1 MPTGTPFLRIS
12 NRTWFFPS
20 NKILS
25 KPDEPNP
32 SRTVAIRLSETDGF
46 YLRGNLSGV
55 WLVVSPPLTHW
66 REIKGWRTKIAP
78 PFQQHVELGSQ
89 KKPPAV
95 CFARVFGTK
104 ENDMSPVFFWHEQ
117 NLEASTSEQFLDVE
131 SCGPCGFYPV
141 FTKSCQQSFW
151 EWWEHCNSCVL
162 NGLLHSRPS
171 PKHHDNVRLCWNL
184 FLPHRTGTQK
194 LGKLS
199 LRKSMAIFC
208 ILFALYSYI
217 VLTIGEPWN
226 SSRICTKMFW
236 ACLNFCE
243 VEERPIK

>member
-20 NKILS
+20 NRILS

-32 SRTVAIRLSETDGF
+32 SRRVAIRLSETDGF

-78 PFQQHVELGSQ
+78 PFQQHVELGSN

-104 ENDMSPVFFWHEQ
+104 ENDMSPVFLAW
-117 NLEASTSEQFLDVE
+117 
-131 SCGPCGFYPV
+131 
-141 FTKSCQQSFW
+141 TKSRSLL
-151 EWWEHCNSCVL
+151 HLNSCWTL
-162 NGLLHSRPS
+162 NL
-171 PKHHDNVRLCWNL
+171 V
-184 FLPHRTGTQK
+184 
-194 LGKLS
+194 
-199 LRKSMAIFC
+199 
-208 ILFALYSYI
+208 ALVDFTWCSQNRASNRWKGMMRA
-217 VLTIGEPWN
+217 LQLMCP
-226 SSRICTKMFW
+226 
-236 ACLNFCE
+236 
-243 VEERPIK
+243 